1 MSRLS
6 LCIRQTGGY
15 RGREMKVIFMVAWAG
30 VAVAV
35 GLGVLVWTASGSDA
49 SCGDDRLIAAMQV
62 AIEEAE
68 RSGDSRAAVDMPN
81 GCTDDD
87 LATALPAVTRTWH
100 VMPGGVLM
108 REPTH
113 TGP

>member
-1 MSRLS
+1 
-6 LCIRQTGGY
+6 
-15 RGREMKVIFMVAWAG
+15 MKVIFIVAWAG

-35 GLGVLVWTASGSDA
+35 GLGVLVWSASGSDA
-49 SCGDDRLIAAMQV
+49 SCDDDRLIAAMRA
-62 AIEEAE
+62 AIEDAE
-68 RSGDSRAAVDMPN
+68 RSGDSQVAVDMPN

-87 LATALPAVTRTWH
+87 LAAALPAVTRTWH